1 MRNAKRYKIQ
11 KARRLK
17 QHLHELYRIGQYQNI
32 AQTVKELSQ
41 IQFLRSQAL

>member
-17 QHLHELYRIGQYQNI
+17 QHLHELYRVGQYQAI
-32 AQTVKELSQ
+32 AATVKQLEQ
-41 IQFLRSQAL
+41 IQFLKGQAL